1 MNFNLAVIL
10 QETARATPDRPAAVY
25 AGGQLSYA
33 DLDASSSRLAAGLE
47 AAGIRPGDLVGLQ
60 LPNIPQFLIAYFG
73 ILKAGAVVVPLNVM
87 LKPPE
92 IAFQLRDSGAA
103 LLITWAGI
111 LGDAVKGAAAAG
123 VSTVYAVGHQ
133 APPPRPAEPVSG
145 PPVSVLPFEQVLA
158 EPADGYPL
166 APRAMT
172 DTAVVVY
179 TSGTTGRPKGAMLTH
194 IQLYMNADIPGRL
207 FGVRPDDVV
216 ITALPL
222 FHVFGLSSIL
232 NVCVRFGCTMSLIP
246 RFDPAAVLTAIQRDR
261 ATIYE
266 GVPTMFI
273 ALLEYPDLDRYDVSS
288 LRVAI
293 SGGASIP
300 APVLD
305 AFERR
310 FGVLILEGYGMT
322 ETASTTTF
330 NLSETERRV
339 YSVGKP
345 IWGTQTQ
352 VWDGEG
358 RPLPPGQD
366 HVGEVVTRGLHVM
379 KGYLNAP
386 EATARAFTG
395 GWLHTG
401 DLGYFDEDGF
411 LFIVGRQKELI
422 IRGGYNVYPRE
433 IEDVLHAHPAVAE
446 AAVIGVPHERL
457 GEEVMAVIIL
467 REGATV
473 TEAGLHAYCRERMAA
488 YKYPRR
494 FEFRAQLPK
503 NSLGKVLK
511 DQLIPRE
518 EQGAMAGHGGK
529 DESWNA

>member
-10 QETARATPDRPAAVY
+10 QETAAASPDRPAVVY

-33 DLDASSSRLAAGLE
+33 ELDALSSRLAAGLE
-47 AAGIRPGDLVGLQ
+47 SAGIGPGDLVGLQ

-73 ILKAGAVVVPLNVM
+73 ILKAGAVVVPLNVL

-92 IAFQLRDSGAA
+92 IAFHLSDSGVK
-103 LLITWAGI
+103 LLITWEGI
-111 LGDAVKGAAAAG
+111 LGDAVKGAEAAG
-123 VSTVYAVGHQ
+123 VSTVYAVGHAAQ
-133 APPPRPAEPVSG
+133 AAGPADPVR
-145 PPVSVLPFEQVLA
+145 VLPFEHLLA
-158 EPADGYPL
+158 VPADGYLL
-166 APRAMT
+166 APRELT

-216 ITALPL
+216 ITVLPL

-246 RFDPAAVLTAIQRDR
+246 RFDPTAVLTAIQRDGI
-261 ATIYE
+261 TIFE

-273 ALLEYPDLDRYDVSS
+273 ALLEHPDLDSYDVSS

-305 AFERR
+305 AFEKR

-330 NLSETERRV
+330 NISETERRV

-352 VWDGEG
+352 VWDSEG
-358 RPLPPGQD
+358 RPLPPGKD
-366 HVGEVVTRGLHVM
+366 HIGEVVTRGLHVM

-386 EATARAFTG
+386 DATASVFSG
-395 GWLHTG
+395 DWLHTG

-446 AAVIGVPHERL
+446 AAVIGIPHERL
-457 GEEVMAVIIL
+457 GEEVMAVVTV
-467 REGATV
+467 RDGAAV
-473 TEAGLHAYCRERMAA
+473 TEAELDAYCRERIAA

-511 DQLIPRE
+511 DELLPPEFPRAE
-518 EQGAMAGHGGK
+518 PGRPEPEPAEPERAVV
-529 DESWNA
+529 S